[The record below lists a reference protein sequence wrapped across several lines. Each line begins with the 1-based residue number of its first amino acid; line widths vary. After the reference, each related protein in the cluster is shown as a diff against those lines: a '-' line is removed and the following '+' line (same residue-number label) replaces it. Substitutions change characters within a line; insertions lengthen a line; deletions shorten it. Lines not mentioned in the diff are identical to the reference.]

1 MAGTF
6 ELNELILKNIKS
18 LPEKGK
24 KEVLHF
30 IEFLKIKEDSSFLEY
45 VNKRTKETIEA
56 KKRGEQFITLEELK
70 RDYG

>member
-1 MAGTF
+1 MAGTS
-6 ELNELILKNIKS
+6 ELNELIIKNIKE

-30 IEFLKIKEDSSFLEY
+30 IEFLKIKEDNSFIEY
-45 VNKRTKETIEA
+45 VNKRTKDTIEA
-56 KKRGEQFITLEELK
+56 KKSGEQFTSLEELK